1 MDRTMELGQG
11 SVGKLLLK
19 FSIPAIIGMIVNAL
33 YNIVD
38 RIFIGQIPGGVG
50 ELALSGVTVTFPIS
64 TVIMAFGMLV
74 GIGSAALISIRLGQQ
89 KKDEAEKIL
98 GNALILVI
106 IILVALAIITFP
118 FLDKLL
124 VAFGASEK
132 ILPYAKEYIQIII
145 AGGVIQ
151 NIGFGLNA
159 AIRSEG
165 NPKIAMLTM
174 LLGAITN
181 TVLDPIFIF
190 VFDMGVAGA
199 AIATV
204 IAQLAS
210 TIWVL
215 YHFTKGK
222 STLKLRKENFKLD
235 KEIIKSIFAI
245 GMSPFF
251 MQLAASLVGVISNK
265 ALLTHGGDFAIG
277 AMGVISSVAMMCLM
291 PVFGINQGSQPII
304 GYNYGAKNYKRVKK
318 AWMLAVI
325 VAVAITTTGF
335 LVVELAA
342 PSIIRI
348 FNSNADL
355 VSIGTHGIRIYLSML
370 PVIGFQ
376 VISTNY
382 FQAVGKA
389 KISMFLSLVRQVIVL
404 IPLLLILP
412 PIFGLNGVWI
422 SGPTSDAVAS
432 IITVF
437 FVMRELK
444 ELKQQEMEARVA

>member
-1 MDRTMELGQG
+1 MDRTTELGQE
-11 SVGKLLLK
+11 SIGKLLLK
-19 FSIPAIIGMIVNAL
+19 FSVPAIIGMIVNAL

-38 RIFIGQIPGGVG
+38 RIFIGQIPGGIG

-89 KKDEAEKIL
+89 KKDEADKIL
-98 GNALILVI
+98 GNALMLVI
-106 IILVALAIITFP
+106 IILVTLAVVTFP
-118 FLDKLL
+118 FLDKIL
-124 VAFGASEK
+124 VAFGASEN
-132 ILPYAKEYIQIII
+132 ILPYAKEYIGIII

-165 NPKIAMLTM
+165 NPKIAMYTM

-190 VFDMGVAGA
+190 VFNMGVAGA

-210 TIWVL
+210 TIWVV
-215 YHFTKGK
+215 YHFTRGK
-222 STLKLRKENFKLD
+222 SILKLKKENFKLD
-235 KEIIKSIFAI
+235 KEIVKGIFAI

-325 VAVAITTTGF
+325 AAVAVTTTGF

-342 PSIIRI
+342 PSIIKI

-355 VSIGTHGIRIYLSML
+355 VAIGTHGIRIYLSML

-382 FQAVGKA
+382 FQAIGKA

-432 IITVF
+432 VITVF

-444 ELKQQEMEARVA
+444 ELKQQEMETRVA

>member
-1 MDRTMELGQG
+1 MDRTKELGEERI
-11 SVGKLLLK
+11 GKLLLK

-33 YNIVD
+33 YNIID

-64 TVIMAFGMLV
+64 IIIMAFGMLIGV
-74 GIGSAALISIRLGQQ
+74 GSASLISIRLGEQ
-89 KKDEAEKIL
+89 KKQEAEKIL
-98 GNALILVI
+98 GNSFILVI
-106 IILVALAIITFP
+106 IILVGLAIIIFP
-118 FLDKLL
+118 FLDSLL

-174 LLGAITN
+174 LLGAIVN

-215 YHFTKGK
+215 YHFTKGN
-222 STLKLRKENFKLD
+222 STLKLKKENFKLD
-235 KEIIKSIFAI
+235 IKIIKSIFAI
-245 GMSPFF
+245 GMAPFF
-251 MQLAASLVGVISNK
+251 MQLAASLVQILSNK
-265 ALLTHGGDFAIG
+265 ALLVHGGEFAIG

-304 GYNYGAKNYKRVKK
+304 GYNYGAKNYGRVKK
-318 AWMLAVI
+318 AWKLAVI
-325 VAVAITTTGF
+325 AAVLVTTTGF

-342 PSIIRI
+342 PSIIKI
-348 FNSNADL
+348 FNSNPDL
-355 VSIGTHGIRIYLSML
+355 VRIGTHGIRIYLSVL

-376 VISTNY
+376 VISSNY

-389 KISMFLSLVRQVIVL
+389 KISMFLSLCRQVIVL
-404 IPLLLILP
+404 IPLVVILP
-412 PIFGLNGVWI
+412 PIFGLDGVWI
-422 SGPTSDAVAS
+422 SGPASDAIAS
-432 IITVF
+432 IITLY
-437 FVMRELK
+437 FVMK
-444 ELKQQEMEARVA
+444 ELKFLKEQEMEARVA

>member
-1 MDRTMELGQG
+1 MDRTTELGQE
-11 SVGKLLLK
+11 SIGKLLLK
-19 FSIPAIIGMIVNAL
+19 FSVPAIIGMIVNAL

-38 RIFIGQIPGGVG
+38 RIFIGQIPGGIG

-89 KKDEAEKIL
+89 KKDEADKIL
-98 GNALILVI
+98 GNALMLVI
-106 IILVALAIITFP
+106 IILVTLAVVTFP
-118 FLDKLL
+118 FLDKIL
-124 VAFGASEK
+124 VAFGASEN
-132 ILPYAKEYIQIII
+132 ILPYAKEYIGIII

-165 NPKIAMLTM
+165 NPKIAMYTM

-190 VFDMGVAGA
+190 VFNMGVAGA

-210 TIWVL
+210 TIWVV
-215 YHFTKGK
+215 YHFTRGK
-222 STLKLRKENFKLD
+222 SILKLKKKNFKLD
-235 KEIIKSIFAI
+235 KEIVKGIFAI

-325 VAVAITTTGF
+325 AAVAVTTTGF

-342 PSIIRI
+342 PSIIKI

-355 VSIGTHGIRIYLSML
+355 VAIGTHGIRIYLSML

-382 FQAVGKA
+382 FQAIGKA
-389 KISMFLSLVRQVIVL
+389 KISMFLSLIRQVIVL

-412 PIFGLNGVWI
+412 PIFGLNGIWI
-422 SGPTSDAVAS
+422 SGPTSDAIAS

-444 ELKQQEMEARVA
+444 ILKQQEMEARVA

>member
-1 MDRTMELGQG
+1 MDRTTELGQE
-11 SVGKLLLK
+11 SIGKLLLK
-19 FSIPAIIGMIVNAL
+19 FSVPAIIGMIVNAL

-38 RIFIGQIPGGVG
+38 RIFIGQIPGGIG

-89 KKDEAEKIL
+89 KKDEADKIL
-98 GNALILVI
+98 GNALMLVI
-106 IILVALAIITFP
+106 IILVTLAVVTFP
-118 FLDKLL
+118 FLDKIL
-124 VAFGASEK
+124 VAFGASEN
-132 ILPYAKEYIQIII
+132 ILPYAKEYIGIII

-165 NPKIAMLTM
+165 NPKIAMYTM

-190 VFDMGVAGA
+190 VFNMGVAGA

-210 TIWVL
+210 TIWVV
-215 YHFTKGK
+215 YHFTRGK
-222 STLKLRKENFKLD
+222 SILKLKKKNFKLD
-235 KEIIKSIFAI
+235 KEIVKGIFAI

-325 VAVAITTTGF
+325 AAVAVTTTGF

-342 PSIIRI
+342 PSIIKI

-355 VSIGTHGIRIYLSML
+355 VAIGTHGIRIYLSML

-382 FQAVGKA
+382 FQAIGKA
-389 KISMFLSLVRQVIVL
+389 KISMFLSLIRQVIVL

-444 ELKQQEMEARVA
+444 ILKQQEMEARVA

>member
-89 KKDEAEKIL
+89 KKEEAEKIL

-235 KEIIKSIFAI
+235 KEIIKNIFAI

-318 AWMLAVI
+318 AWMLAV
-325 VAVAITTTGF
+325 VAAVAITTTGF

-355 VSIGTHGIRIYLSML
+355 VAIGTHGIRIYLSML

-444 ELKQQEMEARVA
+444 ELKQQELETRVA

>member
-1 MDRTMELGQG
+1 MDRTTELGQE
-11 SVGKLLLK
+11 SIGKLLLK
-19 FSIPAIIGMIVNAL
+19 FSVPAIIGMIVNAL

-38 RIFIGQIPGGVG
+38 RIFIGQIPGGIG

-89 KKDEAEKIL
+89 KKDEADKIL
-98 GNALILVI
+98 GNALMLVI
-106 IILVALAIITFP
+106 IILVTLAVVTFP
-118 FLDKLL
+118 FLDKIL
-124 VAFGASEK
+124 VAFGASEN
-132 ILPYAKEYIQIII
+132 ILPYAKEYIGIII

-165 NPKIAMLTM
+165 NPKIAMYTM
-174 LLGAITN
+174 LLGAVTN

-190 VFDMGVAGA
+190 VFNMGVAGA

-210 TIWVL
+210 TIWVV
-215 YHFTKGK
+215 YHFTRGK
-222 STLKLRKENFKLD
+222 SILKLKKENFKLD
-235 KEIIKSIFAI
+235 KEIVKGIFAI

-325 VAVAITTTGF
+325 AAVAVTTTGF

-342 PSIIRI
+342 PSIIKI

-355 VSIGTHGIRIYLSML
+355 VAIGTHGIRIYLSML

-382 FQAVGKA
+382 FQAIGKA

-432 IITVF
+432 VITVF

-444 ELKQQEMEARVA
+444 ELKQQEMETRVA

>member
-50 ELALSGVTVTFPIS
+50 ELALSGVTVTFPMS

-98 GNALILVI
+98 GNALMLVI

-251 MQLAASLVGVISNK
+251 MQLAASLVGVISNN

-325 VAVAITTTGF
+325 AAVAITTTGF

-342 PSIIRI
+342 PSIIKI

-355 VSIGTHGIRIYLSML
+355 VAIGTHGIRIYLSML

-444 ELKQQEMEARVA
+444 ELKQQEMETRVA

>member
-1 MDRTMELGQG
+1 MDRTMELGQE

-50 ELALSGVTVTFPIS
+50 ELALSGVAVTFPIS

-74 GIGSAALISIRLGQQ
+74 GIGSAAMISIRLGQQ
-89 KKDEAEKIL
+89 KKEEAEKIL
-98 GNALILVI
+98 GNSFILVI
-106 IILVALAIITFP
+106 IILVTLAIVTFP
-118 FLDKLL
+118 FLEKLL
-124 VAFGASEK
+124 VAFGASED
-132 ILPYAKEYIQIII
+132 ILPYAKEYIGIII

-165 NPKIAMLTM
+165 NPKVAMRTM
-174 LLGAITN
+174 LIGAITN
-181 TVLDPIFIF
+181 TILDPIFIF
-190 VFDMGVAGA
+190 VFNMGVAGA

-204 IAQLAS
+204 IAQLVS

-215 YHFTKGK
+215 YHFTKGN

-251 MQLAASLVGVISNK
+251 MQIAASLVGVISNK
-265 ALLTHGGDFAIG
+265 ALQTYGGPLAIG
-277 AMGVISSVAMMCLM
+277 AMGAISSVAMMCLM

-304 GYNYGAKNYKRVKK
+304 GYNYGAKNYERVKK
-318 AWMLAVI
+318 AWKLAVF
-325 VAVAITTTGF
+325 AATFITTTGF

-348 FNSNADL
+348 FNSNEEL
-355 VSIGTHGIRIYLSML
+355 VRIGTHGIRIYLSML

-376 VISTNY
+376 IISSNY

-389 KISMFLSLVRQVIVL
+389 KISMFLSLCRQVIVL

-412 PIFGLNGVWI
+412 PIFEINGVWI
-422 SGPTSDAVAS
+422 AGPTADAIAS
-432 IITVF
+432 VITVY
-437 FVMRELK
+437 FVLK
-444 ELKQQEMEARVA
+444 ELRLLSNKALEEVTA

>member
-1 MDRTMELGQG
+1 MDRTTELGQE
-11 SVGKLLLK
+11 SIGKLLLK
-19 FSIPAIIGMIVNAL
+19 FSVPAIIGMIVNAL

-38 RIFIGQIPGGVG
+38 RIFIGQIPGGIG

-89 KKDEAEKIL
+89 KKDEADKIL
-98 GNALILVI
+98 GNALMLVI
-106 IILVALAIITFP
+106 IILVTLAVITFP

-124 VAFGASEK
+124 VAFGASEN

-165 NPKIAMLTM
+165 NPKIAMYTM

-190 VFDMGVAGA
+190 VFNMGVAGA

-210 TIWVL
+210 TIWVV
-215 YHFTKGK
+215 YHFTRGK
-222 STLKLRKENFKLD
+222 SILKLKKKNFKLD
-235 KEIIKSIFAI
+235 KEIVKGIFAI

-325 VAVAITTTGF
+325 AAVVVTTTGF

-342 PSIIRI
+342 PSIIKI

-355 VSIGTHGIRIYLSML
+355 VAIGTHGIRIYLSML

-382 FQAVGKA
+382 FQAIGKA

-444 ELKQQEMEARVA
+444 VLKQQEMEARVA

>member
-1 MDRTMELGQG
+1 MDKTKELGEERI
-11 SVGKLLLK
+11 GKLLLK

-64 TVIMAFGMLV
+64 IIIMAFGMLIGV
-74 GIGSAALISIRLGQQ
+74 GSASLISIRLGEQ
-89 KKDEAEKIL
+89 KKQEAEKIL
-98 GNALILVI
+98 GNSFVLVI
-106 IILVALAIITFP
+106 IILVGLAIIIFP
-118 FLDKLL
+118 FLDSLL
-124 VAFGASEK
+124 IAFGASEK

-174 LLGAITN
+174 LLGAVVN

-210 TIWVL
+210 TVWVL
-215 YHFTKGK
+215 YHFTKGN
-222 STLKLRKENFKLD
+222 STLKLKKENFKLD
-235 KEIIKSIFAI
+235 IKIIKSIFAI
-245 GMSPFF
+245 GMAPFF
-251 MQLAASLVGVISNK
+251 MQLAASLVQILSNK
-265 ALLTHGGDFAIG
+265 ALLVHGGEFAIG

-304 GYNYGAKNYKRVKK
+304 GYNYGAKNYGRVKK
-318 AWMLAVI
+318 AWKLAVI
-325 VAVAITTTGF
+325 AAVLVTTTGF

-342 PSIIRI
+342 PNIIKI
-348 FNSNADL
+348 FNSNPDL
-355 VSIGTHGIRIYLSML
+355 VRIGTHGIRIYLSVL

-376 VISTNY
+376 VISSNY

-389 KISMFLSLVRQVIVL
+389 KISMFLSLCRQVIVL
-404 IPLLLILP
+404 IPLVVILP
-412 PIFGLNGVWI
+412 PIFGLDGVWI
-422 SGPTSDAVAS
+422 SGPASDAIAS
-432 IITVF
+432 IITLY
-437 FVMRELK
+437 FVMK
-444 ELKQQEMEARVA
+444 ELKFLKEQEMDARVA

>member
-124 VAFGASEK
+124 VAFGASEN

-210 TIWVL
+210 TVWVL

-235 KEIIKSIFAI
+235 KEIIKNIFAI

-325 VAVAITTTGF
+325 AAVAITTTGF

-355 VSIGTHGIRIYLSML
+355 VAIGTHGIRIYLSML

-444 ELKQQEMEARVA
+444 ELKQQELETRVA

>member
-1 MDRTMELGQG
+1 MDRTKELGEE
-11 SVGKLLLK
+11 SIGKLLLK

-64 TVIMAFGMLV
+64 IIIMAFGMLIGV
-74 GIGSAALISIRLGQQ
+74 GSASLISIRLGQQ
-89 KKDEAEKIL
+89 KKQEAEKIL
-98 GNALILVI
+98 GNAFILVI
-106 IILVALAIITFP
+106 IILVALAVMIFP

-124 VAFGASEK
+124 IAFGASEK

-174 LLGAITN
+174 LLGAIVN
-181 TVLDPIFIF
+181 TALDPIFIF

-199 AIATV
+199 AVATV

-222 STLKLRKENFKLD
+222 SNLKLKKSNFKLD

-245 GMSPFF
+245 GMAPFF
-251 MQLAASLVGVISNK
+251 MQIAASLVQILSNK
-265 ALLTHGGDFAIG
+265 ALLIHGGDFAIG

-304 GYNYGAKNYKRVKK
+304 GYNYGAKKYGRVKK
-318 AWMLAVI
+318 AWKLAVI
-325 VAVAITTTGF
+325 AAVLVTTTGF

-342 PSIIRI
+342 PNIIKI
-348 FNSNADL
+348 FNSNPDL
-355 VSIGTHGIRIYLSML
+355 VSIGTHGIRVYLSML

-376 VISTNY
+376 IISSNY

-389 KISMFLSLVRQVIVL
+389 KISMFLSLCRQVIVL
-404 IPLLLILP
+404 IPLILILP
-412 PIFGLNGVWI
+412 PIFGLTGVWI
-422 SGPTSDAVAS
+422 SGPASDAIAS
-432 IITVF
+432 IITLF
-437 FVMRELK
+437 FVIRELK
-444 ELKQQEMEARVA
+444 FLKEQEMDARVA

>member
-1 MDRTMELGQG
+1 MDRTTELGQE
-11 SVGKLLLK
+11 SIGKLLLK
-19 FSIPAIIGMIVNAL
+19 FSVPAIIGMIVNAL

-38 RIFIGQIPGGVG
+38 RIFIGQIPGGIG

-89 KKDEAEKIL
+89 KKDEADKIL
-98 GNALILVI
+98 GNALMLVI
-106 IILVALAIITFP
+106 IILVTLAVVTFP

-124 VAFGASEK
+124 VAFGASEN

-165 NPKIAMLTM
+165 NPKIAMYTM

-190 VFDMGVAGA
+190 VFNMGVAGA

-210 TIWVL
+210 TIWVV
-215 YHFTKGK
+215 YHFTRGK
-222 STLKLRKENFKLD
+222 SILKLKKENFKLD
-235 KEIIKSIFAI
+235 KEIVKGIFAI

-325 VAVAITTTGF
+325 AAVAVTTTGF

-342 PSIIRI
+342 PSIIKI
-348 FNSNADL
+348 FNGNADL
-355 VSIGTHGIRIYLSML
+355 VAIGTHGIRIYLSML

-382 FQAVGKA
+382 FQAIGKA

-432 IITVF
+432 VITVF

-444 ELKQQEMEARVA
+444 ELKQQEMETRVA

>member
-222 STLKLRKENFKLD
+222 SILKLRKENFKLD

-251 MQLAASLVGVISNK
+251 MQLAASLVGVISNN

-325 VAVAITTTGF
+325 AAVAITTTGF

-355 VSIGTHGIRIYLSML
+355 VAIGTHGIRIYLSML

-444 ELKQQEMEARVA
+444 ELKQQEMETRVA

>member
-89 KKDEAEKIL
+89 KKEEAEKIL

-235 KEIIKSIFAI
+235 KEIIKNIFAI

-318 AWMLAVI
+318 AWMLAV
-325 VAVAITTTGF
+325 VAAVAITTTGF

-348 FNSNADL
+348 FNSNAEL
-355 VSIGTHGIRIYLSML
+355 VAIGTHGIRIYLSML

-444 ELKQQEMEARVA
+444 ELKQQELETRVA

>member
-355 VSIGTHGIRIYLSML
+355 VAIGTHGIKIYLSML

>member
-1 MDRTMELGQG
+1 MDRTTELGQE
-11 SVGKLLLK
+11 SIGKLLLK
-19 FSIPAIIGMIVNAL
+19 FSVPAIIGMIVNAL

-38 RIFIGQIPGGVG
+38 RIFIGQIPGGIG

-89 KKDEAEKIL
+89 KKDEADKIL
-98 GNALILVI
+98 GNALMLVI
-106 IILVALAIITFP
+106 IILVTLAVVTFP

-124 VAFGASEK
+124 VAFGASEN

-165 NPKIAMLTM
+165 NPKIAMYTM

-190 VFDMGVAGA
+190 VFNMGVAGA

-210 TIWVL
+210 TIWVV
-215 YHFTKGK
+215 YHFTRGK
-222 STLKLRKENFKLD
+222 SILKLKKENFKLD
-235 KEIIKSIFAI
+235 KEIVKGIFAI

-325 VAVAITTTGF
+325 AAVAVTTTGF

-342 PSIIRI
+342 PSIIKI

-355 VSIGTHGIRIYLSML
+355 VAIGTHGIRIYLSML

-382 FQAVGKA
+382 FQAIGKA

-432 IITVF
+432 VITVF

-444 ELKQQEMEARVA
+444 ELKQQEMETRVA